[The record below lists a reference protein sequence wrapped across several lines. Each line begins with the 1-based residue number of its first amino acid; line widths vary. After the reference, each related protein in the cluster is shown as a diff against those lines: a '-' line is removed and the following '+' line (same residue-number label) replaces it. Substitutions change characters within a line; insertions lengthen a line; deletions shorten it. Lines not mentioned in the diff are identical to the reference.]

1 MRVFKG
7 FEEVGSIV
15 NPVVTTGTFDGVHF
29 GHKVILERLKQLSRQ
44 NNGESV
50 LITFHP
56 HPRKVLY
63 PDTVGKSLNLINTQR
78 EKIDLLREAGL
89 DNLIIVEFTREFAD
103 ISSSEFVEKYLVG
116 KLGAKVIVVGF
127 NHFFGHNKE
136 GDFSFLS
143 IMAKR
148 FDFVTEM
155 IPEQEVQ
162 NETVSST
169 EIRRSLSE
177 GFIQRIN
184 AYLDHYYTVIA
195 DALPLP
201 PVLSGNNVFQVVATD
216 EEDKLLPPSGAY
228 AVTVISGDSEI
239 KGIALITVEA
249 MENGIFYLSLF
260 GDNGTLTSTRKPV
273 RINFHR
279 RMSDPLETSRL
290 EDDPAFINSI
300 VKEVEDL
307 IY

>member
-1 MRVFKG
+1 MRVFRG
-7 FEEVGSIV
+7 FEGVEAIV
-15 NPVVTTGTFDGVHF
+15 SPVVTTGTFDGVHF
-29 GHKVILERLKQLSRQ
+29 GHKVILDRLKQLSRRY
-44 NNGESV
+44 NGESV

-63 PDTVGKSLNLINTQR
+63 PDTVGKDLNLINTQR
-78 EKIDLLREAGL
+78 EKIELLREAGL
-89 DNLIIVEFTREFAD
+89 DNLIIIEFTKKFAD
-103 ISSSEFVEKYLVG
+103 ISSSEFVEKYLAG
-116 KLGAKVIVVGF
+116 RLGAKVIVVGF

-136 GDFSFLS
+136 GDFSFLKG
-143 IMAKR
+143 MADR
-148 FDFVTEM
+148 FGFVTEM

-169 EIRRSLSE
+169 EIRKSLRE

-195 DALPLP
+195 DVLPLS
-201 PVLSGNNVFQVVATD
+201 PVLSGSNGFQVVAID

-228 AVTVISGDSEI
+228 AVTVISGESEV
-239 KGIALITVEA
+239 KGISLIA
-249 MENGIFYLSLF
+249 SDQMGAGRFYLSLF
-260 GDNGTLTSTRKPV
+260 DDNGTLSSTEKPV

-279 RMSDPLETSRL
+279 RMSAPFDISRL
-290 EDDPAFINSI
+290 KNDPAFINSV